1 MKKASCIH
9 VVIADDHSIVR
20 EGLSAVINREPEM
33 EVVAEA
39 RNWPEAVTKVVQC
52 RPEVAVLDLHRRG
65 MEAADGIATIRKRN
79 PASRIIA
86 YSAFS
91 TDEEVYEVFAAG
103 AQGYVLKG
111 ESGREDLLQ
120 CIYAVSRGE
129 KWVHPLVA
137 GRLAA
142 RTTAQTLT
150 PREIDVLHL
159 MVVGKSNKEIGSS
172 LEVTEG
178 TVKVHVNHILTKL
191 GAAGRVEATILA
203 VQRGFVRLMGNRQS
217 REDSIRRKSEA
228 SSRLSS

>member
-1 MKKASCIH
+1 
-9 VVIADDHSIVR
+9 VIADDHSIVR
-20 EGLSAVINREPEM
+20 EGLSAVINRETDL

-39 RNWPEAVTKVVQC
+39 RNWPEAVAKVLEL
-52 RPEVAVLDLHRRG
+52 RPEIAVLDLHMRG
-65 MEAADGIATIRKRN
+65 MEAADGIATIRKRY

-91 TDEEVYEVFAAG
+91 TDEEVYEVFSAG

-111 ESGREDLLQ
+111 ESGREDMLQ
-120 CIYAVSRGE
+120 CIRAVSRGE
-129 KWVHPLVA
+129 TWVHPLAA

-142 RTTAQTLT
+142 RAAAPGLT

-172 LEVTEG
+172 LDVTEG

-217 REDSIRRKSEA
+217 RVRTAKHSSEA
-228 SSRLSS
+228 SSHHSF